1 MSQIETKSTQT
12 IIHPLEPVYN
22 ADSRLLILGSF
33 PSVKTRQYGFY
44 YGNPLNRFWPLLAAL
59 FHESTPKTITEWCTF
74 LLRHHIAMYD
84 SIYQCDIA
92 GSSDATIRHVIPS
105 DLQPL
110 FAAAPIRRV
119 YCNGATAYRY
129 YQCYHAQKTGIP
141 GVKLPSTSPANA
153 RYRLD
158 DLAEAWKAILE

>member
-1 MSQIETKSTQT
+1 MSQIETKPTQT
-12 IIHPLEPVYN
+12 IVHPLEPVYN

-44 YGNPLNRFWPLLAAL
+44 YGNPLNRFWPLLATL
-59 FHESTPKTITEWCTF
+59 FHEYTPETIAERRAF

-110 FAAAPIRRV
+110 FAAAPIHRV

-129 YQCYHAQKTGIP
+129 YQRYHAQKTGIP

-158 DLAEAWKAILE
+158 DLVEAWKAILE

>member
-1 MSQIETKSTQT
+1 MSQIETKPTQT

-44 YGNPLNRFWPLLAAL
+44 YGNPLNRFWPLLATL
-59 FHESTPKTITEWCTF
+59 FHECTPETIAERYTF

-110 FAAAPIRRV
+110 FAAAPIHRV
-119 YCNGATAYRY
+119 YFNGATAYRY
-129 YQCYHAQKTGIP
+129 YQRYHAQKTGIP

-158 DLAEAWKAILE
+158 DLVEAWKAILE

>member
-44 YGNPLNRFWPLLAAL
+44 YGNPLNRFWPLLATL
-59 FHESTPKTITEWCTF
+59 FHECTPETIAERYTF

-110 FAAAPIRRV
+110 LAAAPIHRV

-129 YQCYHAQKTGIP
+129 YQRYHAQKTGIP

-158 DLAEAWKAILE
+158 DLVEAWKAILE

>member
-1 MSQIETKSTQT
+1 MSQIETKPTQT

-44 YGNPLNRFWPLLAAL
+44 YGNPLNRFWPLLATL
-59 FHESTPKTITEWCTF
+59 FHESTPKTITERRTF

-110 FAAAPIRRV
+110 FAAAPIHRV

-158 DLAEAWKAILE
+158 DLVEAWKAILE